1 VLPLISGIKLPVC
14 KLDNDTPVTNGVNE
28 PEQVDSIH
36 EYKLKGP
43 VVPDIDVN
51 VIVTG
56 IGILFYL

>member
-1 VLPLISGIKLPVC
+1 
-14 KLDNDTPVTNGVNE
+14 LDNDTPVTNGVNE